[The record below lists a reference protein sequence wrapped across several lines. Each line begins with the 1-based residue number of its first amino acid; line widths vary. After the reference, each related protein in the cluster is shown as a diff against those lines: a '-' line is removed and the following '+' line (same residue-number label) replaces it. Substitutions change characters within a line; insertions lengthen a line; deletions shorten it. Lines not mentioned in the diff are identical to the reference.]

1 MAAYEWRCEECGI
14 TKVIGRPMSDYRVP
28 PDDSCKCG
36 KKEWTKLLSS
46 GILVNG
52 NLQKGNYGSGS

>member
-1 MAAYEWRCEECGI
+1 MAFYEWACECGTI
-14 TKVIGRPMSDYRVP
+14 KVINRLMAEYQVP
-28 PDDSCKCG
+28 PDDPCKCG
-36 KKEWTKLLSS
+36 SKDWKKLLSS